1 VTGPAPVKLALP
13 KGRLLPPTARLL
25 QAAGLDLS
33 DYSESTRNYN
43 LSCARFPGLTG
54 KIFQEK
60 DIPIQVAVG
69 NYDAGICSLDWVEE
83 LSARYPASALI
94 KIASLGYGRTA
105 LWVAASRWGNIKSE
119 SDLDRRNGTF
129 RLVSEYPNLAENFA
143 LSSRLGAFRV
153 FPVWG
158 SAEVYPPEGA
168 DLAVLRASGPSEL
181 AAKGLLAIK
190 KLLPVSAWF
199 VVNARAW
206 EEKDLSPVLGCLAAS
221 VAALEPDPEPVEAPV
236 SPVGPAPRWR
246 PDAVWLAV
254 PDGHQQK
261 PALAFL
267 EKAGVKLQ
275 GYAEGGK
282 RPQADPDWIDV
293 KVIRPQDMPQQVANG
308 NFDLALSG
316 RDWLLD
322 HLARFPTSPVEH
334 LADLGFGKVRI
345 VAAMHESLGIRSLAE
360 LQAAV
365 GAGRFQPLRVA
376 AEYVNLM
383 DRYLWDNH
391 LSPSR
396 LIPTWGA
403 SEAFLPED
411 ADLLIENTET
421 GQTLAR
427 HKLGIIDTLFE
438 STACVIGR
446 KGEADPPLKR
456 ERKAALVERF
466 RQALRS

>member
-1 VTGPAPVKLALP
+1 VSGQASIKLALP
-13 KGRLLPPTARLL
+13 KGRLLPPTTRLL
-25 QAAGLDLS
+25 QAAGLDFT

-43 LSCARFPGLTG
+43 LTCGRFPGLTG

-83 LSARYPASALI
+83 LTARYPASALI
-94 KIASLGYGRTA
+94 KIASLGYGRSS
-105 LWVAASRWGNIKSE
+105 LWVAASQWGAISSE
-119 SDLDRRNGTF
+119 ADLNRRLGTL
-129 RLVSEYPNLAENFA
+129 RLVSEYPNLAEAYA
-143 LSSRLGAFRV
+143 LQSRLGAFRV

-168 DLAVLRASGPSEL
+168 DLAVLRAASESEL
-181 AAKGLLAIK
+181 AAKGLRALRR
-190 KLLPVSAWF
+190 LLPLSAWF

-206 EEKDLSPVLGCLAAS
+206 EEKDLSPVLACLAAS
-221 VAALEPDPEPVEAPV
+221 VAAAEPEPAPAESAV
-236 SPVGPAPRWR
+236 PSGGPAPQWR

-261 PALAFL
+261 PAMAFL
-267 EKAGVKLQ
+267 EKAGVRLR
-275 GYAEGGK
+275 GYAEGDK
-282 RPQADPDWIDV
+282 RPQADPDWIDA
-293 KVIRPQDMPQQVANG
+293 KVVRPQDMPQQVANG

-334 LADLGFGKVRI
+334 LADLGFGRVRI
-345 VAAMHESLGIRSLAE
+345 VAAMHEGLGIRSLAD
-360 LQAAV
+360 LRSAV

-376 AEYVNLM
+376 AEYVNIM

-427 HKLGIIDTLFE
+427 HRLGIIDTLFE

-446 KGEADPPLKR
+446 KEDADPPLKR

-466 RQALRS
+466 RLALRS